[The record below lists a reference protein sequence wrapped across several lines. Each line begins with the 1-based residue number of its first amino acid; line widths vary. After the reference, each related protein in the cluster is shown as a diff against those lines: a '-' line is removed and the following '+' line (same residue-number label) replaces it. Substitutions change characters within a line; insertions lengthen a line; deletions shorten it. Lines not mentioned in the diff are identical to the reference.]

1 MPPLDPH
8 KTKPPRAP
16 AAHETHP
23 EKQHPAYILLLPANI
38 LLRVAQCMHR
48 HMPHAPGY
56 APTCRECTWDH
67 SGTTQRRHR
76 GCARATPGTC
86 TITDPWWMLDG
97 CLVDPWWIL
106 RYACPPS
113 YVCGSVPVLCA
124 DWLGMGRHTYDDE
137 ERCCFLYVLLLH
149 VVLCFL
155 VALRFQQ
162 LYSRSFKTGTW
173 RFQQLYSRY
182 GKNWQL
188 VVSPFAC

>member
-1 MPPLDPH
+1 MYALF
-8 KTKPPRAP
+8 RASDS
-16 AAHETHP
+16 
-23 EKQHPAYILLLPANI
+23 EKHFLLLPANI
-38 LLRVAQCMHR
+38 LLWVAQCMHR

-76 GCARATPGTC
+76 GCARATPGAC

-173 RFQQLYSRY
+173 RFQQL
-182 GKNWQL
+182 
-188 VVSPFAC
+188 

>member
-1 MPPLDPH
+1 
-8 KTKPPRAP
+8 
-16 AAHETHP
+16 
-23 EKQHPAYILLLPANI
+23 
-38 LLRVAQCMHR
+38 MHR
-48 HMPHAPGY
+48 HMHHAPGY